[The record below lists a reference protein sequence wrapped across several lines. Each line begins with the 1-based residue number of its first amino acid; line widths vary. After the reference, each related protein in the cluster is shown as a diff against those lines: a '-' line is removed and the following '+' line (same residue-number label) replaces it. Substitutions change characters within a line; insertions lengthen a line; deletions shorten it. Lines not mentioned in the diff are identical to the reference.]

1 MICPKCKGEPRQ
13 IGSTARPE
21 CVLMR
26 WECNKCHHR
35 YTTVEQIADSAAGY
49 TCLSCSFFAH
59 DANFCTRHGKST
71 YVKSNICENFA
82 KKQINPVMNY
92 GVYSLICEELAKAK
106 EKHPIFAE
114 NIDRGGM
121 IISEEYAEFTDAV
134 RKLFQGINDRE
145 SNDNLIEEAAHVA
158 VTAIRFIEERL
169 K

>member
-1 MICPKCKGEPRQ
+1 
-13 IGSTARPE
+13 
-21 CVLMR
+21 
-26 WECNKCHHR
+26 
-35 YTTVEQIADSAAGY
+35 
-49 TCLSCSFFAH
+49 
-59 DANFCTRHGKST
+59 
-71 YVKSNICENFA
+71 
-82 KKQINPVMNY
+82 MNY

-121 IISEEYAEFTDAV
+121 IISEEYAELTDAV
-134 RKLFQGINDRE
+134 RKLLQGINDRE